1 MFNNYYDMVTIEE
14 MCEMLRIGR
23 SKAYEFLRTGEVEG
37 FKKGRVWMIPKQ
49 AIIDFVEN
57 SRRESISKM
66 QR

>member
-1 MFNNYYDMVTIEE
+1 MFNDYYDMVTMEE

-23 SKAYEFLRTGEVEG
+23 SKAYELLRAGEVEG

-57 SRRESISKM
+57 SRRESISKR